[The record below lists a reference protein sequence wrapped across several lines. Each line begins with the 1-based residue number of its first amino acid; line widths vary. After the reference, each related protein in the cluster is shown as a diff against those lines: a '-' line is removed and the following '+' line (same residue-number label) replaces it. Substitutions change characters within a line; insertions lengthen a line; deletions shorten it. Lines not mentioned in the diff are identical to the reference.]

1 MCIKIPA
8 TPESVVACKYLEQI
22 GIRTLSTCLFSVP
35 QALAAHQAGCLYIA
49 PYFNGM
55 ISFNSTS
62 AECVLMA
69 LFTRFSTMKFGTQ
82 ELRVH
87 FEAGVWKE
95 YADTAKEHPASSVI
109 ASIVKL
115 YKEIG
120 AKTLVMPA
128 R

>member
-8 TPESVVACKYLEQI
+8 TPESVLACKYLESI
-22 GIRTLSTCLFSVP
+22 GIRTLSTCLFSVQ
-35 QALAAHQAGCLYIA
+35 QAMAAHQAGCLYIA

-55 ISFNSTS
+55 SSLTPPPHH
-62 AECVLMA
+62 A
-69 LFTRFSTMKFGTQ
+69 LIAIRYITRLNVSRSL

-87 FEAGVWKE
+87 FEPGVWKE
-95 YADTAKEHPASSVI
+95 YADTAKEHPAGPVV

-115 YKEIG
+115 YKEVG

>member
-55 ISFNSTS
+55 TLFNATLM
-62 AECVLMA
+62 ECVLIVP
-69 LFTRFSTMKFGTQ
+69 FTRASMATVGT
-82 ELRVH
+82 
-87 FEAGVWKE
+87 
-95 YADTAKEHPASSVI
+95 
-109 ASIVKL
+109 
-115 YKEIG
+115 
-120 AKTLVMPA
+120 
-128 R
+128 